1 MSDKLQRIRQRTG
14 PRDIELSIGTVTIR
28 PVKLESLVMAKRIPL
43 TLVKKMEGMKRTA
56 AGGFRIE
63 DAIEMTEA
71 IDAVVIAAMV
81 EPRVVAADFGDGEAL
96 GLLEIPFE
104 DKVLIFTEANA
115 PAAAYANFP
124 GGQPAGGTA
133 GHDGEDVRPSA
144 E

>member
-81 EPRVVAADFGDGEAL
+81 DPLVTPDGGEDTL
-96 GLLEIPFE
+96 GILEIPFE
-104 DKVLIFTEANA
+104 DRVLIFTEANA

-133 GHDGEDVRPSA
+133 GHDGEDVRPPA